1 MYSVPIYI
9 YSYLYLL
16 IVNMEQKTPGKFS
29 FFDNVKTFVLS
40 VLLEVHNMYN
50 R

>member
-1 MYSVPIYI
+1 MHSVPIYI
-9 YSYLYLL
+9 YPYLYLL
-16 IVNMEQKTPGKFS
+16 FVNMEQKTPGKF